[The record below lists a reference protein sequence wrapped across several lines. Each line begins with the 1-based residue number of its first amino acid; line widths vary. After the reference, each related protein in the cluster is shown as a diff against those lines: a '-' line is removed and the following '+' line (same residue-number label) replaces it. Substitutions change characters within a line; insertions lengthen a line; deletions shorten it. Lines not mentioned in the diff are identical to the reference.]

1 METREGKKRVT
12 PWEIWNMAII
22 QRGSTQKRKEKK
34 REINNSRTA
43 TVAVAV
49 AASMGAWSRT
59 EPTTAEATDGFGV
72 RGGMIDRERAPE
84 LKVEDRGQGSRT

>member
-1 METREGKKRVT
+1 MGDLGYGHNPKGEH
-12 PWEIWNMAII
+12 
-22 QRGSTQKRKEKK
+22 QEKK

-43 TVAVAV
+43 TVAV

>member
-1 METREGKKRVT
+1 MDRLWRRVRAKKTGDTMGDLGYGHNPKGKHAK
-12 PWEIWNMAII
+12 
-22 QRGSTQKRKEKK
+22 KK

-43 TVAVAV
+43 TVAV

-72 RGGMIDRERAPE
+72 RGDMIDRERAPK